1 MISPLPNAMESGAA
15 AGLVQKVS
23 EVGVIGKPHA
33 ALRRVAAVP
42 APAPAPVIT
51 FEFGYEI

>member
-1 MISPLPNAMESGAA
+1 MESGAA

-42 APAPAPVIT
+42 APAPVIT